1 MVVWLHITRITG
13 GPRNF
18 FFSFGSKSHETIKEI
33 IQFIYLGKNLFF
45 KVTVC
50 YCSLLQ
56 NLMLH
61 VLRG

>member
-1 MVVWLHITRITG
+1 MVVWLHISG
-13 GPRNF
+13 GPHNS

-33 IQFIYLGKNLFF
+33 IQFTIYLGKNLFF

-50 YCSLLQ
+50 YRSLLQ